1 MENKKA
7 NFRQL
12 RKRRIKEKG
21 REEGVD
27 KEWKMEKTGVKED
40 KDRQHRI

>member
-12 RKRRIKEKG
+12 RKENQRERE

-27 KEWKMEKTGVKED
+27 KEWKMEKTGEKED
-40 KDRQHRI
+40 KDRQHSI